1 VARARAETSSIAG
14 SAEGQLVP
22 VLGFRSPSAGRGYEL
37 TAPDG
42 QPERQVGGKVKSKEL
57 HWKAISY
64 GVGGLAGLVTQRLL
78 NGAWKGL
85 GHDSGPPVAADRR
98 SSWAEALS
106 WAVATGV
113 GMGVS
118 RLLAIRTAA
127 VVWEATTHERPP
139 GTEPESAS

>member
-1 VARARAETSSIAG
+1 
-14 SAEGQLVP
+14 
-22 VLGFRSPSAGRGYEL
+22 VLGSVPPQPSAGTSWLRLYGRLNDKLE
-37 TAPDG
+37 
-42 QPERQVGGKVKSKEL
+42 EKVKSKEL

-78 NGAWKGL
+78 DGAWKGL
-85 GHDSGPPVAADRR
+85 GHDSRPPVPADRR

-127 VVWEATTHERPP
+127 VVWEAATHERPP
-139 GTEPESAS
+139 DAALDGGS